1 MNLPSVTIKQLLEAG
16 VHLGHKT
23 FRWNPKMKKYIFGSK
38 DSILIIDN
46 GSNDGTIEYLK
57 NQPYDWTQNIVDNYD
72 TIINFK

>member
-1 MNLPSVTIKQLLEAG
+1 MRVLAGILTYNRLELLKRCIKNVEHQTHLP
-16 VHLGHKT
+16 
-23 FRWNPKMKKYIFGSK
+23 

-57 NQPYDWTQNIVDNYD
+57 NQPYDWTQSIVDNYD